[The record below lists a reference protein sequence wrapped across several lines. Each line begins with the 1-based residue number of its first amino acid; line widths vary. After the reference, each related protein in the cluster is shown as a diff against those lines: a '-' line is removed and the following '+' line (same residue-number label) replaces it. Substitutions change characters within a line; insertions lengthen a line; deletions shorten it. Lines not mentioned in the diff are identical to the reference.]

1 MQCVKRWYEWVFDC
15 FWLFF
20 LCCFRAEGWSGK
32 FNFLWFIE
40 EVVGGG
46 SMGEKREEGFVFS
59 FVFFFILPSS
69 DSLLRYFVTQYASA
83 QIFAHFFLF
92 LILKGAKLKFKK

>member
-1 MQCVKRWYEWVFDC
+1 MKRWYEWVFDC

-20 LCCFRAEGWSGK
+20 LCCFRAGGWSGK

-40 EVVGGG
+40 EVAGGG

-92 LILKGAKLKFKK
+92 LNFKWREIKV

>member
-1 MQCVKRWYEWVFDC
+1 
-15 FWLFF
+15 
-20 LCCFRAEGWSGK
+20 
-32 FNFLWFIE
+32 
-40 EVVGGG
+40 VGGG

-69 DSLLRYFVTQYASA
+69 ESLLRYFVTQYASA

-92 LILKGAKLKFKK
+92 LNFKRRKIKVKKIKKTSILKMKVLVLFLEKIFSNFF

>member
-1 MQCVKRWYEWVFDC
+1 
-15 FWLFF
+15 
-20 LCCFRAEGWSGK
+20 
-32 FNFLWFIE
+32 
-40 EVVGGG
+40 
-46 SMGEKREEGFVFS
+46 MGEKREEGFVFS